1 MRHFSVSHIHTHK
14 TIKISGETMWDS
26 MTNWFTPT
34 VLFCV
39 LNLVIGTIY
48 FTSSNYTAKRNEN
61 HEHAGTS
68 APLLFRAPSSSTLL
82 ERVKSINFCFQCR
95 RSSPDQAPEPLFPQ
109 DDDDDV
115 SRENREGEEARELH
129 SGSHE
134 HMTRRCQSETSVSV
148 PKTTTTTTTAA
159 NVVVKRKAL
168 KKSASE
174 KIVKLEEEK
183 GEEEE
188 RETRRPATMS
198 GKTKTASNQVADEAV
213 DEKADDFI
221 NRFRQ
226 QLKLQRIDSIL
237 RYKEMLNRGR

>member
-1 MRHFSVSHIHTHK
+1 M
-14 TIKISGETMWDS
+14 
-26 MTNWFTPT
+26 
-34 VLFCV
+34 
-39 LNLVIGTIY
+39 IGTIY
-48 FTSSNYTAKRNEN
+48 FTRSSCTVKRNEN

-82 ERVKSINFCFQCR
+82 ERVKSINFSFQYR
-95 RSSPDQAPEPLFPQ
+95 RSSSDQAPDPLFPQ

-134 HMTRRCQSETSVSV
+134 HVTRRCQSETSVSV
-148 PKTTTTTTTAA
+148 PKTTTTTTAA
-159 NVVVKRKAL
+159 NVVVKKKAL

-183 GEEEE
+183 GEEE
-188 RETRRPATMS
+188 RGTRRPATMS
-198 GKTKTASNQVADEAV
+198 GKTKTTSNQVADEGV

-226 QLKLQRIDSIL
+226 QLKLQRIESIS